1 MSRLCAN
8 QEHFMCNENHFMCK
22 PTSSAHFRF
31 NRPPLYGSTYGAVVN
46 PSPAGYQDLPT
57 WPLRTSTRFQ
67 QPARDSPV
75 VVAARFNPDLQ
86 PDDDLADELR
96 VEAVEV
102 ITFVMKLPV
111 TYLAVG
117 RA

>member
-1 MSRLCAN
+1 
-8 QEHFMCNENHFMCK
+8 
-22 PTSSAHFRF
+22 
-31 NRPPLYGSTYGAVVN
+31 
-46 PSPAGYQDLPT
+46 
-57 WPLRTSTRFQ
+57 
-67 QPARDSPV
+67 V